1 MFVYKEN
8 VDLMRTNLTTEQQ
21 GRKGGNIIGSSNEK
35 RTKANNNI
43 SLGLEG
49 GIETRLVE
57 KGDNNPKTSTGD
69 SSGDSFKKQ
78 FPSFDVK
85 IIGGKKL
92 IIYHDDDLITSTSAK
107 M

>member
-21 GRKGGNIIGSSNEK
+21 GRKGVDIIGSSNEK
-35 RTKANNNI
+35 RTKAKNNI

-49 GIETRLVE
+49 GKETRLVI
-57 KGDNNPKTSTGD
+57 KGDNNQKTSTLN
-69 SSGDSFKKQ
+69 SGDSFKKQ

>member
-8 VDLMRTNLTTEQQ
+8 VDLMSSNLTTEQQ
-21 GRKGGNIIGSSNEK
+21 GRKGVDIIGSSNEK
-35 RTKANNNI
+35 RTKAKNNI

-49 GIETRLVE
+49 GKETRLVE
-57 KGDNNPKTSTGD
+57 KGDNNPKTSTVNSD
-69 SSGDSFKKQ
+69 DSFKKQ

-92 IIYHDDDLITSTSAK
+92 IIYHEDDLIKSTSAN

>member
-1 MFVYKEN
+1 M
-8 VDLMRTNLTTEQQ
+8 
-21 GRKGGNIIGSSNEK
+21 G
-35 RTKANNNI
+35 

-49 GIETRLVE
+49 GKETRLVV

-69 SSGDSFKKQ
+69 SSGDNFKKQ

-92 IIYHDDDLITSTSAK
+92 IIYHDDDLKTSISAK
-107 M
+107 ITQESLDQEHEKKFFKENKDLGNDNYKTDNLNYDK